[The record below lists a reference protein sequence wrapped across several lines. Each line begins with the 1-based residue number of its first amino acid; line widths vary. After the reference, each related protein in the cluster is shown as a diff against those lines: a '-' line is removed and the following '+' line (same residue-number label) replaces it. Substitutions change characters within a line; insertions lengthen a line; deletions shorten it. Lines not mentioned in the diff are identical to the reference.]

1 VSSSKW
7 RVTKGGLAG
16 FLSVAALCNASNP
29 ASASDRALLN
39 TASALSTPNVVHNGT
54 FHLPNEG
61 RDAIEYIYAPSVYKA
76 DNDPVKTIPGW
87 TVGLVGSETTGG
99 VGLNLDYLQPPPGL
113 AQNAILGYGT
123 PGSITQTVKTV
134 PGATYFLS
142 WEGASEPNGGAN
154 KVMQVLWDGHVVDAP
169 IYKFVSPASENPAWK
184 QQHVVVTAAS
194 TSSTLEFADATS
206 PVTGYFSMVGNVAL
220 SGDAKMYL
228 PPTAKV
234 APTGTVLA
242 IVRTA
247 TGGPLADP
255 ALTVQLYGTYKETSY
270 APAVNQLM
278 AHGSV
283 LNGQVILKLHLLA
296 NLAGKTIPAYA
307 TLTGP
312 GFAPVTDHLTI
323 KVS

>member
-1 VSSSKW
+1 MSSSKS
-7 RVTKGGLAG
+7 RVTKGGMAGVLA
-16 FLSVAALCNASNP
+16 VAALCSASPANASQR
-29 ASASDRALLN
+29 ASLARVG
-39 TASALSTPNVVHNGT
+39 ALSIPNLVHNGT

-61 RDAIEYIYAPSVYKA
+61 RDAIEYIYPPSIYKA
-76 DNDPVKTIPGW
+76 NDDPVKTIPGW
-87 TVGLVGSETTGG
+87 TVGLVGTETSGG
-99 VGLNLDYLQPPPGL
+99 VGENLDYLTPPPGL
-113 AQNAILGYGT
+113 TQNVILGYAN
-123 PGSITQTVKTV
+123 PGAVTQTVKTV
-134 PGATYFLS
+134 AGATYLLS
-142 WEGASEPNGGAN
+142 WYGAGEPNGGAA
-154 KVMQVLWDGHVVDAP
+154 KVLQVLWNSHVVDSP
-169 IYKFVSPASENPAWK
+169 TYKAVTPPSETPAWK
-184 QQHVVVTAAS
+184 LQHLIVTAAS
-194 TSSTLEFADATS
+194 SSSTLEFADATS
-206 PVTGYFSMVGNVAL
+206 PVTEYFSMVGDVSL

-242 IVRTA
+242 IVRSA

-278 AHGSV
+278 AQGSV

>member
-1 VSSSKW
+1 MSSSK
-7 RVTKGGLAG
+7 RRLTKGGLVG
-16 FLSVAALCNASNP
+16 LLSLAALCSASPANASQ
-29 ASASDRALLN
+29 RTLL
-39 TASALSTPNVVHNGT
+39 TRVTALSTPNVVHNGT

-61 RDAIEYIYAPSVYKA
+61 RDAIEYLYPPSVYKA
-76 DNDPVKTIPGW
+76 DDDPVKTIPGW
-87 TVGLVGSETTGG
+87 TIGFVGSETTGG
-99 VGLNLDYLQPPPGL
+99 VGVNLDYLTPPAGL
-113 AQNAILGYGT
+113 SQNLILGYGS
-123 PGSITQTVKTV
+123 PGTISQTVKTV
-134 PGATYFLS
+134 AGATYYLS
-142 WEGASEPNGGAN
+142 WAGASEPNGGAT
-154 KVMQVLWDGHVVDAP
+154 KVMQVLWNGHVVDAP
-169 IYKFVSPASENPAWK
+169 IYKMVTPSSENPAWK
-184 QQHVVVTAAS
+184 LQHLIVTAAS
-194 TSSTLEFADATS
+194 SSSTLEFADATS
-206 PVTGYFSMVGNVAL
+206 PVTGYFAMVGNVSL

-234 APTGTVLA
+234 TPTGTVLA

-247 TGGPLADP
+247 TGGPLVDP

-278 AHGSV
+278 AQGPV